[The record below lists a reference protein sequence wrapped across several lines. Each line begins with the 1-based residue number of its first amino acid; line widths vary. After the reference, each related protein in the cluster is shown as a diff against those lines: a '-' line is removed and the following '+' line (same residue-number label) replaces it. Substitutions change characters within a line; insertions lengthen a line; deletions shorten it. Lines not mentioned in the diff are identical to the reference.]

1 MAKAWRRER
10 RTRTPPGCIDVTG
23 LRLAAGRPGSLRP
36 RWLAVAVL
44 AALTAPA
51 APARAQM
58 ACDPCVIAVVLD
70 SPWERNDELLATFE
84 REILTLTAP
93 QFNVSLPEAKRR
105 VADATPDGVRGAL
118 DALLADPEVD
128 IVLAAGPMAAASLGQ
143 RASLPKPVIGAFV
156 FDPALHGL
164 PVATSAAGERVSGR
178 PNLSYVTLPN
188 DLTEELRQ
196 LHRVAPFAR
205 LAVLAGAPLVDAVP
219 GYDGLLQSALALSGP
234 AGTAGEIVR
243 VGDSAGEALAAIP
256 AGIEAVYVMPLM
268 HLPPGE
274 FDRLARGLVRRR
286 LPTFSYL
293 GRSEVD
299 AGLLMSLYPGNDF
312 PRLGRRIAVHV
323 QRLLRG
329 EEAGALPV
337 DFRRDR
343 RLTLN
348 VATARAVGI
357 DPDWRLLT
365 EAELLHDAPPAAAR
379 CLSLAA
385 AAREAVAANLDL
397 IADDRLVAAG
407 RQIVRGA
414 RAARRPRV
422 ALSGAT
428 QQIDL
433 DRARGSFG
441 FVPAWTGAGTVGVS
455 QVLYSDAVSANVEI
469 EEHRQAGREYSRAE
483 RRLDVVH
490 AAAVAYLDVLRAAAF
505 ERVQRENLTVTR
517 SNLDLAQSRQR
528 IGVARASEVI
538 RWETQI
544 AVNRRAVIETGARRR
559 IAGVALNRLLN
570 RPLEEPFGTV
580 EAGLNDPGL
589 LRTATFET
597 YFGRALAFSRFRDF
611 LAREALAAS
620 PELRQL
626 DAAVAAAERAV
637 LAARRAL
644 RRPQVEARGDVTA
657 IGALEMGSLPIQ
669 PPLPDRLAGYLNW
682 TAGVSASLP
691 LFEGGARR
699 AARTQADRELE
710 EWRLRRRAAAERI
723 EERVRSAAHLAGA
736 SFAGIEL
743 ADAAL
748 DAARRNFDL
757 VTDAYEQGVVPILD
771 LLDAQ
776 QAALLAGLE
785 AANAVYDHLID
796 QMAVQRALGRF
807 RFFMNPEESA
817 AFGARLRA
825 HIETTDGD

>member
-1 MAKAWRRER
+1 MTGWRF
-10 RTRTPPGCIDVTG
+10 
-23 LRLAAGRPGSLRP
+23 AGGGPGSLRT

-44 AALTAPA
+44 AALAAPA
-51 APARAQM
+51 APARAQL
-58 ACDPCVIAVVLD
+58 ACAPCVVGVVFD

-84 REILTLTAP
+84 REIRALAAP
-93 QFNVSLPEAKRR
+93 QFEVALPGAKRR
-105 VADATPDGVRGAL
+105 VADATPDGVRGAV
-118 DALLADPEVD
+118 DALLADSEVD
-128 IVLAAGPMAAASLGQ
+128 LVLAAGPIAAASTGQ
-143 RASLPKPVIGAFV
+143 RASLPKPVISAFV
-156 FDPALHGL
+156 FDPPLQGL

-188 DLTEELRQ
+188 DLTEELHQ
-196 LHRVAPFAR
+196 LHRVTPFAQ
-205 LAVLAGAPLVDAVP
+205 LAVLVGAPLLDAVP
-219 GYDGLLQSALALSGP
+219 GYDGLLRSALAQSGP
-234 AGTAGEIVR
+234 PGTVGRIVR
-243 VGDSAGEALAAIP
+243 VGDSASETLASIP

-293 GRSEVD
+293 GRREVD
-299 AGLLMSLYPGNDF
+299 AGLLMSLYPDNDF

-348 VATARAVGI
+348 MATARAVGI

-365 EAELLHDAPPAAAR
+365 EADLLHDAPPAAAR
-379 CLSLAA
+379 RLSLAA
-385 AAREAVAANLDL
+385 AVREAVAANLDL
-397 IADDRLVAAG
+397 AADDRLVAAG
-407 RQIVRGA
+407 RQIVRGT
-414 RAARRPRV
+414 RAAHRPRI
-422 ALSGAT
+422 ALSAAT
-428 QQIDL
+428 RQINL

-469 EEHRQAGREYSRAE
+469 EEHRQAGREHSRAE

-490 AAAVAYLDVLRAAAF
+490 AAAAAYLNVLRAAAI

-538 RWETQI
+538 RWENQI
-544 AVNRRAVIETGARRR
+544 AVNRRAVIETGAGRR
-559 IAGVALNRLLN
+559 IAEMALNRLLH
-570 RPLEEPFGTV
+570 RPLEERFGTV
-580 EAGLNDPGL
+580 EAGLDDPGL
-589 LRTATFET
+589 LRTATLEAH
-597 YFGRALAFSRFRDF
+597 FGRASAFSRFRDF
-611 LAREALAAS
+611 LTQEALAAA

-626 DAAVAAAERAV
+626 DAAMAAAERAA

-657 IGALEMGSLPIQ
+657 IGAFEMGSLPMQ
-669 PPLPDRLAGYLNW
+669 PPLPDRLAGYLDW

-699 AARTQADRELE
+699 AARTRADRELE

-723 EERVRSAAHLAGA
+723 EERIRSAAHLAGA

-743 ADAAL
+743 ADAAS
-748 DAARRNFDL
+748 DAARRNLDL
-757 VTDAYEQGVVPILD
+757 VTDAYEQGVVQILD

-776 QAALLAGLE
+776 QAALLAELE

-807 RFFMNPEESA
+807 RFFMSPEESA
-817 AFGARLRA
+817 AFGARLRDHFEA
-825 HIETTDGD
+825 AGGMPNGRP